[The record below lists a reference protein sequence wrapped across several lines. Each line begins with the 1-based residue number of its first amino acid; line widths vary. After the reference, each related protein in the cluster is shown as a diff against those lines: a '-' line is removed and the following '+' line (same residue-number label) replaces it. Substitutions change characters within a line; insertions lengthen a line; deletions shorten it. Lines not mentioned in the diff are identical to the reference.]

1 MAYDVNSLPHV
12 ADDAILSGPLDN
24 TGSFI
29 YDSFLGVI
37 DQIMQGPTRPLEQLK
52 RWLSDLRSID
62 RPRGK
67 RLYWNST
74 AIVPAFLTFIVVD
87 NLTSVRQFIWVDFS
101 ETCYLLSKSALPL
114 LSYSEVKLGYSVI

>member
-29 YDSFLGVI
+29 YDSFLVVI

-87 NLTSVRQFIWVDFS
+87 NLTSIRQFI
-101 ETCYLLSKSALPL
+101 
-114 LSYSEVKLGYSVI
+114 